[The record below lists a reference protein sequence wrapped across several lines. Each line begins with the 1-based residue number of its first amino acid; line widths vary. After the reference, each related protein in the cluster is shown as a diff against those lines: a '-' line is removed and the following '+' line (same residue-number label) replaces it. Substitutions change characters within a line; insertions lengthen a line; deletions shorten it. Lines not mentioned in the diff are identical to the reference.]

1 MSVGAILNTLHALNN
16 HSVQPPVRLF
26 AHRPVRQPDSSC
38 VRARVQP
45 SIRPSIRPSARALVR
60 ETGDFKNNIH
70 QLCLPLQN
78 TVKHDNASMH
88 IRRNSPGQDL
98 GAELP
103 EKQGTKVTKSVE
115 HVRLLINPTVLLED
129 SSRDQ

>member
-26 AHRPVRQPDSSC
+26 AHRPVRQPASSC
-38 VRARVQP
+38 VRALVQ
-45 SIRPSIRPSARALVR
+45 PSIRPSARALVR

-70 QLCLPLQN
+70 QLCLTLQN

-103 EKQGTKVTKSVE
+103 EKQVTKVTKSVE